1 MNYRISDLQ
10 DKEVAGIVSGVRYGR
25 ISDLEID
32 GETGQVRSLTVCG
45 RARAFGLLGHEPDLT
60 LPWSAVRR
68 IGTDLI
74 LIDEP
79 QTGGRRTSRQK
90 TALHQDPQPVQQR
103 AEMLLQPPLR
113 GAC

>member
-10 DKEVAGIVSGVRYGR
+10 EKEVAGIVSGARYGS

-32 GETGQVRSLTVCG
+32 GETGQVRTLTVCG

-60 LPWSAVRR
+60 VPWSAVRR
-68 IGTDLI
+68 IGADLI

-79 QTGGRRTSRQK
+79 QPGGRHTSRQK
-90 TALHQDPQPVQQR
+90 AALHQDPQSV
-103 AEMLLQPPLR
+103 
-113 GAC
+113 